1 MSKFPIF
8 DTYLDYCSG
17 IEYYHQKS
25 KSEDHY
31 RDPEGLSMGSCRKA
45 ERIRGSSTGRACVG
59 CSPVSPAGCWQP
71 EPGEALRGAG
81 SQREGQRPL
90 LIESLSLLQNGL
102 LFGGSETV
110 SPWEEP
116 LRRVFAGQA
125 TDSLSLFPA
134 ASQYDYAP
142 VKSFFCRI
150 RGGEDREQEKP
161 YYPFQV
167 IPYWIHVHSSTQQES
182 EPCCLTL
189 VEKIHSGYEGKPRV
203 SAFR

>member
-8 DTYLDYCSG
+8 DTYPDYCSG

-31 RDPEGLSMGSCRKA
+31 CDTEGLSMGSCRKA

-90 LIESLSLLQNGL
+90 LIESLSLSYKMVCCSVAVGQCLPGKSRSAGFLQDG
-102 LFGGSETV
+102 
-110 SPWEEP
+110 
-116 LRRVFAGQA
+116 
-125 TDSLSLFPA
+125 
-134 ASQYDYAP
+134 
-142 VKSFFCRI
+142 
-150 RGGEDREQEKP
+150 
-161 YYPFQV
+161 
-167 IPYWIHVHSSTQQES
+167 
-182 EPCCLTL
+182 
-189 VEKIHSGYEGKPRV
+189 
-203 SAFR
+203 

>member
-8 DTYLDYCSG
+8 DTYPDYCSG

-31 RDPEGLSMGSCRKA
+31 RDTEGLSMGSCRKA

-90 LIESLSLLQNGL
+90 LIESLSLSLTKWFVVQWQWD
-102 LFGGSETV
+102 SV
-110 SPWEEP
+110 S
-116 LRRVFAGQA
+116 LGR
-125 TDSLSLFPA
+125 A
-134 ASQYDYAP
+134 APQG
-142 VKSFFCRI
+142 FCRT
-150 RGGEDREQEKP
+150 GD
-161 YYPFQV
+161 
-167 IPYWIHVHSSTQQES
+167 
-182 EPCCLTL
+182 
-189 VEKIHSGYEGKPRV
+189 
-203 SAFR
+203 